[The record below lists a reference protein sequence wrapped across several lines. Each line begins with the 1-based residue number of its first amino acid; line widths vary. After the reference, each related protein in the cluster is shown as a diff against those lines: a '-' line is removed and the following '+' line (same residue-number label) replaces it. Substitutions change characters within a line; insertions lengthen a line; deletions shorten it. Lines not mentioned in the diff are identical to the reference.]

1 MKHFSFDLWLTIIKS
16 NPLFKSKRVTFF
28 HEHYNFS
35 KHSEK
40 EIKNVFRKVDL
51 MCNQVN
57 ESVGFNLD
65 TKEMYLMVL
74 YLLNE
79 NSIDYSK
86 IDINKLYDQMENLV
100 LSYPPVIINQKIVPI
115 LQTLKEKNKTVSLLS
130 NTGFIEGK
138 TINKILKNLDLKKY
152 FDFEIYSDEQN
163 ISKPNQML
171 FEIVFKKTC
180 EIHESSLKTKDIMHI
195 GDNPIA
201 DIQGAKN
208 YGMSTFQVSDE
219 HSFEKLYSYAKDLQ
233 PS

>member
-1 MKHFSFDLWLTIIKS
+1 LKHFSFDLWLTIIKS
-16 NPLFKSKRVTFF
+16 NPHFKSKRVTFF

-40 EIKNVFRKVDL
+40 EIKSIFRKVDL

-79 NSIDYSK
+79 NSIDYNK
-86 IDINKLYDQMENLV
+86 IDINKLYDEMENLV
-100 LSYPPVIINQKIVPI
+100 MSYPPVILSQKIVPI
-115 LQTLKEKNKTVSLLS
+115 LQILKEKNKTVSLLS

-138 TINKILKNLDLKKY
+138 TINKILKKLDLVKY
-152 FDFEIYSDEQN
+152 FDFEIYSDQQN
-163 ISKPNQML
+163 LSKPNKKL
-171 FEIVFKKTC
+171 FEIVFRKTNR
-180 EIHESSLKTKDIMHI
+180 IYNNSIKTKDIMHI

-201 DIQGAKN
+201 DIQGAQN
-208 YGMSTFQVSDE
+208 CGMSTFLVSDD
-219 HSFEKLYSYAKDLQ
+219 HSFEKLYLYAKDLQ

>member
-1 MKHFSFDLWLTIIKS
+1 LKHFSFDLWLTIIKS

-28 HEHYNFS
+28 YEHYNFS
-35 KHSEK
+35 NHSEK
-40 EIKNVFRKVDL
+40 EIKSIFRKVDL

-79 NSIDYSK
+79 NSIDYSE
-86 IDINKLYDQMENLV
+86 IDINKLYDQMENLA
-100 LSYPPVIINQKIVPI
+100 LSYPPVILNQKIVPI
-115 LQTLKEKNKTVSLLS
+115 LQILKEKNKTVSLLS

-138 TINKILKNLDLKKY
+138 TINKLLKKLDLKKY

-163 ISKPNQML
+163 LSKPNKEL

-180 EIHESSLKTKDIMHI
+180 EIYNIPLKTKDIMHI

-201 DIQGAKN
+201 DIHGAQN
-208 YGMSTFQVSDE
+208 YGMSTLQVSDE

-233 PS
+233 PL

>member
-1 MKHFSFDLWLTIIKS
+1 MKHFSFDLWLTLIKS
-16 NPLFKSKRVTFF
+16 NPLFKAKRVTFF
-28 HEHYNFS
+28 YEHYNFS

-40 EIKNVFRKVDL
+40 EIKSVFRKVDL

-79 NSIDYSK
+79 NTIDYSK

-100 LSYPPVIINQKIVPI
+100 LSYPPVILNKKIIPI
-115 LQTLKEKNKTVSLLS
+115 LQILKEKNKTVSLLS

-138 TINKILKNLDLKKY
+138 TIDKILKKLALKKY
-152 FDFEIYSDEQN
+152 FDFEIYSDQQN
-163 ISKPNQML
+163 LSKPNQRL

-180 EIHESSLKTKDIMHI
+180 EIHNNSLETKDIMHI
-195 GDNPIA
+195 GDNIIA
-201 DIQGAKN
+201 DIQGAQN
-208 YGMSTFQVSDE
+208 YGMSTFHVSDN

>member
-16 NPLFKSKRVTFF
+16 NPIFKSKRVTTF

-35 KHSEK
+35 NHSEK
-40 EIKNVFRKVDL
+40 EIKSVFRKVDL

-79 NSIDYSK
+79 NSIDYRE
-86 IDINKLYDQMENLV
+86 IDINKLYDEMENLV
-100 LSYPPVIINQKIVPI
+100 LSYPPVILNQNIVPI
-115 LQTLKEKNKTVSLLS
+115 LQILKEKNKTVSLLS

-138 TINKILKNLDLKKY
+138 TINKILKKLDLIKY

-163 ISKPNQML
+163 LSKPNQML

-195 GDNPIA
+195 GDNLIA
-201 DIQGAKN
+201 DIQGAQN

>member
-16 NPLFKSKRVTFF
+16 NPHFKSKRVTFF

-35 KHSEK
+35 NHSEK
-40 EIKNVFRKVDL
+40 EIKSVFRKVDL

-86 IDINKLYDQMENLV
+86 IDINKLYNEMENLV
-100 LSYPPVIINQKIVPI
+100 LSYPPDILNKKIVPI
-115 LQTLKEKNKTVSLLS
+115 LQILKEKNKTVSLLS

-138 TINKILKNLDLKKY
+138 TINKILKKIDLKKY
-152 FDFEIYSDEQN
+152 FDFEIYSDQQN
-163 ISKPNQML
+163 LSKPNQRL

-180 EIHESSLKTKDIMHI
+180 GIHNNSLETKDIMHI

-201 DIQGAKN
+201 DIQGAQN
-208 YGMSTFQVSDE
+208 YGMSTFQVSDD